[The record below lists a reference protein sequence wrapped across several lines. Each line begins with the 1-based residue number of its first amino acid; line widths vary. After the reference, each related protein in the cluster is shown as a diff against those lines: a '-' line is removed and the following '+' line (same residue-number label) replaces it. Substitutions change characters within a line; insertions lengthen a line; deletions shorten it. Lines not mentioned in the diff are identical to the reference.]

1 MSHVF
6 QRYMRKPYP
15 VAVAGDGP
23 YIIDRDGRRYLDA
36 ASGAGV
42 SSLGYSDAAVADA
55 IARQARQLAYVYNA
69 YFTTEP
75 AEKLAQAL
83 VEMTPAGLDWVF
95 FGSGG
100 SESMDGALKMALQF
114 HIDNGQPS
122 RRRFIARRQSYH
134 GCALGGLAVSGNV
147 IRRMLFEDVLMPAE
161 FVSPCYAYREQRAGE
176 SDADYVRR
184 LALELEQTI
193 LRVGPHTVAAFVA
206 EPVVGATNGA
216 VPALPGYFK
225 AVKAVLDRYGILLIA
240 DEILTGSGRTG
251 TYLSI
256 EQDGV
261 TPDLVTL
268 AKGLGAGYLPIS
280 AILVSGR
287 IFDTLADRRGYFI
300 HGHTYNASATPCA
313 AALAVITQIRERGL
327 LERVQVQGA
336 RLRGALAQR
345 LGAHPHV
352 GDIRGRGLL
361 LGLELV
367 RDRETKSTF
376 DPTRMLWAGVQ
387 QQAMQRG
394 LICYPMGGTADGM
407 NGDHILLAPPFI
419 IDDGHIEEI
428 VDKLAQS
435 IDAAVA
441 TLPAEARR

>member
-15 VAVAGDGP
+15 VAVRGEGP
-23 YIIDRDGRRYLDA
+23 YIVDSSGKRYLDA

-42 SSLGYSDAAVADA
+42 SSLGYSDIGVADA
-55 IARQARQLAYVYNA
+55 IAKQAHELAYVYNA

-75 AEKLAQAL
+75 AEQLAQAL

-134 GCALGGLAVSGNV
+134 GCAMGGLAVSGNV

>member
-176 SDADYVRR
+176 SDPDYVRR
-184 LALELEQTI
+184 LAQELEQTI

-225 AVKAVLDRYGILLIA
+225 AVKAVLDRYGILFIA

-376 DPTRMLWAGVQ
+376 EPTRMLWAGVQ

>member
-15 VAVAGDGP
+15 VAVRGEGP
-23 YIIDRDGRRYLDA
+23 YIVDSNGKRYLDA

-42 SSLGYSDAAVADA
+42 SSLGYSDTAVAEA
-55 IARQARQLAYVYNA
+55 IAKQAHELAYVYNA
-69 YFTTEP
+69 YFTTE
-75 AEKLAQAL
+75 ASERLADAL
-83 VEMTPAGLDWVF
+83 VEMTPKGLDWVF

-114 HIDNGQPS
+114 HLDNGQNA

-134 GCALGGLAVSGNV
+134 GCAMGGLAVSGNIV
-147 IRRMLFEDVLMPAE
+147 RRMLFEDVLMPAD
-161 FVSPCYAYREQRAGE
+161 FVSPCYAYRDQQAGE
-176 SDADYVRR
+176 TEAGYVAR
-184 LALELEQTI
+184 LAQELEATI
-193 LRVGPHTVAAFVA
+193 QRVGPHTVAAFIA

-225 AVKAVLDRYGILLIA
+225 AVKAVLDRYGILFIA
-240 DEILTGSGRTG
+240 DEILTGAGRTG

-261 TPDLVTL
+261 TPDIVTL
-268 AKGLGAGYLPIS
+268 AKGLGAGYQPIS
-280 AILVSGR
+280 AIVVSGR
-287 IFDTLADRRGYFI
+287 VFDTIADKRGYFI

-313 AALAVITQIRERGL
+313 AALAVITAIRERHL
-327 LERVQVQGA
+327 LERVQTMGQ
-336 RLRGALAQR
+336 RLRHALTDRFAE
-345 LGAHPHV
+345 HPHV

-367 RDRETKSTF
+367 RNRETKATF
-376 DPTRMLWAGVQ
+376 DPQLMLWGSVQ
-387 QQAMQRG
+387 REAMDRG

-419 IDDGHIEEI
+419 IEEAQLGEI
-428 VDKLAQS
+428 VDKLAAGL
-435 IDAAVA
+435 DAALA
-441 TLPAEARR
+441 TLPKEARC

>member
-75 AEKLAQAL
+75 AEQLAQAL

-134 GCALGGLAVSGNV
+134 GCAMGGLAVSGNV

-225 AVKAVLDRYGILLIA
+225 AVKAVLDRYGILFIA

>member
-134 GCALGGLAVSGNV
+134 GCAMGGLAVSGNV

>member
-75 AEKLAQAL
+75 AEQLAQAL

-134 GCALGGLAVSGNV
+134 GCAMGGLAVSGNV

>member
-75 AEKLAQAL
+75 AEQLAQAL

>member
-23 YIIDRDGRRYLDA
+23 YIIDREGRRYLDA

-42 SSLGYSDAAVADA
+42 SSLGYSDAAVAEA
-55 IARQARQLAYVYNA
+55 IARQSRQLAYVYNA

-75 AEKLAQAL
+75 AEQLAQAL
-83 VEMTPAGLDWVF
+83 VEMSPPGLDWVF

-122 RRRFIARRQSYH
+122 RKRFIARRQSYH
-134 GCALGGLAVSGNV
+134 GCALGGLAVSGNL
-147 IRRMLFEDVLMPAE
+147 IRRMLFEEVLMDAR
-161 FVSPCYAYREQRAGE
+161 FVSPCYAYREQHTGE
-176 SDADYVRR
+176 SDEQYVAR
-184 LALELEQTI
+184 LALELEATI
-193 LRVGPHTVAAFVA
+193 QQMGPHTVAAFVA

-216 VPALPGYFK
+216 VPALPGYFR
-225 AVKAVLDRYGILLIA
+225 AIKAVLDRYGILFIA

-251 TYLSI
+251 TFLSI

-261 TPDLVTL
+261 VPDLVTL
-268 AKGLGAGYLPIS
+268 AKGLGAGYQPIS
-280 AILVSGR
+280 AILVGKR
-287 IFDTLADRRGYFI
+287 VFDTLADRRGYFI

-313 AALAVITQIRERGL
+313 AALAVVTQIRERQL
-327 LERVQVQGA
+327 LARVQTMGA
-336 RLRGALAQR
+336 RLRQALQAR
-345 LGAHPHV
+345 LAEHPHV

-367 RDRETKSTF
+367 RDRATKATF
-376 DPTRMLWAGVQ
+376 GAEHMLWAAVQ
-387 QQAMQRG
+387 QHAMQSG

-419 IDDGHIEEI
+419 IDEGHVQEI
-428 VDKLAQS
+428 VDKLATA

-441 TLPAEARR
+441 ALPPGARR

>member
-42 SSLGYSDAAVADA
+42 SSLGYSDAAVAEA
-55 IARQARQLAYVYNA
+55 IAGQARQLAYVYNA

-75 AEKLAQAL
+75 AERLAQAL
-83 VEMTPAGLDWVF
+83 VEMTPPGLDWVF

-122 RRRFIARRQSYH
+122 RKRFIARRQSYH
-134 GCALGGLAVSGNV
+134 GCALGGLSVSGNL
-147 IRRMLFEDVLMPAE
+147 IRRMLFEDVLMDAQ
-161 FVSPCYAYREQRAGE
+161 FVSPCYAYREQQAGE
-176 SDADYVRR
+176 SDEQYVAR
-184 LALELEQTI
+184 LAHELDSTI
-193 LRVGPHTVAAFVA
+193 QRMGPHTVAAFVA

-216 VPALPGYFK
+216 VPALPGYFR
-225 AVKAVLDRYGILLIA
+225 AIKAVLDRYGILFIA

-251 TYLSI
+251 TFLSI

-261 TPDLVTL
+261 VPDLVTL
-268 AKGLGAGYLPIS
+268 AKGLGAGYQPIS
-280 AILVSGR
+280 AILVGTR
-287 IFDTLADRRGYFI
+287 VFETIADRRGYFI
-300 HGHTYNASATPCA
+300 HGHTFNASATPCA
-313 AALAVITQIRERGL
+313 AALAVVTQIREREL
-327 LERVQVQGA
+327 LARVQTMGA
-336 RLRGALAQR
+336 RLRQALHER
-345 LGAHPHV
+345 FDAHPHV

-367 RDRETKSTF
+367 RERSTKSTF
-376 DPTRMLWAGVQ
+376 GAQHMLWSAVQ
-387 QQAMQRG
+387 QHAMQSG

-419 IDDGHIEEI
+419 IDDGHVQEI
-428 VDKLAQS
+428 VDKLAAG

-441 TLPAEARR
+441 ALPPEARR

>member
-75 AEKLAQAL
+75 AEQLAQAL

-134 GCALGGLAVSGNV
+134 GCAMGGLAVSGNV

-376 DPTRMLWAGVQ
+376 EPTRMLWAGVQ

>member
-15 VAVAGDGP
+15 VAVAGEGP
-23 YIIDRDGRRYLDA
+23 YIIDRDGKRYLDA

-42 SSLGYSDAAVADA
+42 SSLGYSDTAVADA

-75 AEKLAQAL
+75 AEQLAQTL

-122 RRRFIARRQSYH
+122 RRRFIARKQSYH
-134 GCALGGLAVSGNV
+134 GCAMGGLAVSGNV

-176 SDADYVRR
+176 TDAAYVQR

-225 AVKAVLDRYGILLIA
+225 AVKTVLDRYGILFIA

-268 AKGLGAGYLPIS
+268 AKGLGAGYQPIS
-280 AILVSGR
+280 AIVVSGR
-287 IFDTLADRRGYFI
+287 VFDTLADRRGYFI

-327 LERVQVQGA
+327 LARVQQQGGK
-336 RLRGALAQR
+336 LRQALAQR
-345 LGAHPHV
+345 FAAHPQV

-361 LGLELV
+361 LGMELV
-367 RDRETKSTF
+367 RDRETKATF
-376 DPTRMLWAGVQ
+376 DPSHMLWAGVQ

-394 LICYPMGGTADGM
+394 LICYPMGGTSDGM

-428 VDKLAQS
+428 VDKLAQA

-441 TLPAEARR
+441 ALPAEARR

>member
-15 VAVAGDGP
+15 VAVRGDGA
-23 YIIDRDGRRYLDA
+23 YIVDSSGKRYLDA

-42 SSLGYSDAAVADA
+42 SSLGYSDTGVADA
-55 IARQARQLAYVYNA
+55 IAKQARELAYVYNA
-69 YFTTEP
+69 YFTTE
-75 AEKLAQAL
+75 ASERLADAL
-83 VEMTPAGLDWVF
+83 VEMTPQGLDWDF

-114 HIDNGQPS
+114 HLDNGQS
-122 RRRFIARRQSYH
+122 ARRRFIARRQSYH
-134 GCALGGLAVSGNV
+134 GCAMGGLAVSGNV
-147 IRRMLFEDVLMPAE
+147 VRRMLFEDVLMPAD
-161 FVSPCYAYREQRAGE
+161 FVSPCYAYREQQAGE
-176 SDADYVRR
+176 TDAAYVAR
-184 LALELEQTI
+184 LAQELEATI
-193 LRVGPHTVAAFVA
+193 QRVGPHTVAAFIA

-225 AVKAVLDRYGILLIA
+225 AVKAVLDRYGILFIA
-240 DEILTGSGRTG
+240 DEILTGAGRTG

-261 TPDLVTL
+261 TPDIVAL
-268 AKGLGAGYLPIS
+268 AKGLGAGYQPIS
-280 AILVSGR
+280 AIVVSGR
-287 IFDTLADRRGYFI
+287 VFDTIADKRGYFI

-313 AALAVITQIRERGL
+313 AALAVITAIRERHL
-327 LERVQVQGA
+327 LERVQTMGQ
-336 RLRGALAQR
+336 RLRAALAER
-345 LGAHPHV
+345 FADHPHV

-367 RDRETKSTF
+367 RNRETKSTF
-376 DPTRMLWAGVQ
+376 DPQLMLWGSVQ
-387 QQAMQRG
+387 REAMDRG

-419 IDDGHIEEI
+419 IDDAQVGEI
-428 VDKLAQS
+428 VDKLAAGL
-435 IDAAVA
+435 DAALA
-441 TLPAEARR
+441 ALPPEARR

>member
-23 YIIDRDGRRYLDA
+23 YIIDREGRRYLDA

-42 SSLGYSDAAVADA
+42 SSLGYSDTAVADA

-75 AEKLAQAL
+75 AEQLAQAL

-100 SESMDGALKMALQF
+100 SESMDGALKMALQY

-134 GCALGGLAVSGNV
+134 GCALGGLAVSGNL
-147 IRRMLFEDVLMPAE
+147 IRRMLFEDVLMDTQ
-161 FVSPCYAYREQRAGE
+161 FVSPCYAYREQQAGE
-176 SDADYVRR
+176 SEAQYVAR
-184 LALELEQTI
+184 LAAELEATI
-193 LRVGPHTVAAFVA
+193 QQMGPHTVAAFVA

-216 VPALPGYFK
+216 VPALPGYFR
-225 AVKAVLDRYGILLIA
+225 AIKAVLDRYGILFIA

-251 TYLSI
+251 TFLAI

-261 TPDLVTL
+261 VPDLVTL
-268 AKGLGAGYLPIS
+268 AKGLGAGYQPIS
-280 AILVSGR
+280 AILVHTR
-287 IFDTLADRRGYFI
+287 VFETIAERRGYFI
-300 HGHTYNASATPCA
+300 HGHTFNASATPCA
-313 AALAVITQIRERGL
+313 AALAVVTQIRERQL
-327 LERVQVQGA
+327 LGRVQTMGA
-336 RLRGALAQR
+336 RLREALQAR
-345 LGAHPHV
+345 FAEHPHV

-367 RDRETKSTF
+367 RERAARATF
-376 DPTRMLWAGVQ
+376 GAQHMLWSAVQ

-407 NGDHILLAPPFI
+407 NGDHVLLAPPFI
-419 IDDGHIEEI
+419 IDDGHVEEI
-428 VDKLAQS
+428 VDKLAAA

-441 TLPAEARR
+441 ALPAEARR

>member
-75 AEKLAQAL
+75 AEQLAQAL

-225 AVKAVLDRYGILLIA
+225 AVKAVLDRYGILFIA

>member
-1 MSHVF
+1 MSRVF

-23 YIIDRDGRRYLDA
+23 YIIDKEGKRYLDA

-42 SSLGYSDAAVADA
+42 SSLGYSDAAVSAA
-55 IARQARQLAYVYNA
+55 IARQAKELAYVYNA

-75 AEKLAQAL
+75 AEQLAQAL
-83 VEMTPAGLDWVF
+83 VEMTPKGLDWVF

-122 RRRFIARRQSYH
+122 RRTFISRRQSYH

-147 IRRMLFEDVLMPAE
+147 IRRMLFEDVLMQVE
-161 FVSPCYAYREQRAGE
+161 FVSPCYAYREME
-176 SDADYVRR
+176 SQETADQYVAR
-184 LALELEQTI
+184 LAQELEDTI
-193 LRVGPHTVAAFVA
+193 LRLGPHTVAAFIA

-225 AVKAVLDRYGILLIA
+225 AIKAVLDRYGILFIA

-256 EQDGV
+256 EQDEV

-268 AKGLGAGYLPIS
+268 AKGLGAGYQPIS
-280 AILVSGR
+280 AILVSDR
-287 IFDTLADRRGYFI
+287 VFNVIADRRGYFI

-313 AALAVITQIRERGL
+313 AALAVITQIRERDL
-327 LERVQVQGA
+327 LARVQQQGMK
-336 RLRGALAQR
+336 LRGALQDR
-345 LGAHPHV
+345 LSQHPHV

-361 LGLELV
+361 IGLELV
-367 RDRETKSTF
+367 RERESKQTF
-376 DPTRMLWAGVQ
+376 DAQAMVWAQVQ
-387 QQAMQRG
+387 QQAMARG

-419 IDDGHIEEI
+419 IDDVHIAEI
-428 VDKLAQS
+428 VDTLAVS

-441 TLPAEARR
+441 NAAA

>member
-42 SSLGYSDAAVADA
+42 SSLGYSDTAVAEA
-55 IARQARQLAYVYNA
+55 IAGQARQLAYVYNA

-75 AEKLAQAL
+75 AERLAQAL
-83 VEMTPAGLDWVF
+83 VEMTPPGLDWVF

-122 RRRFIARRQSYH
+122 RKRFIARRQSYH

-147 IRRMLFEDVLMPAE
+147 IRRMLFEDVLMDAQ
-161 FVSPCYAYREQRAGE
+161 FVSPCYAYREQQAGE
-176 SDADYVRR
+176 SAEQYVAR
-184 LALELEQTI
+184 LAQELDTTI
-193 LRVGPHTVAAFVA
+193 QRMGPHTVAAFVA

-216 VPALPGYFK
+216 VPALPGYFR
-225 AVKAVLDRYGILLIA
+225 AIKAVLDRYGILFIA

-251 TYLSI
+251 TFLSI

-261 TPDLVTL
+261 VPDLVTL
-268 AKGLGAGYLPIS
+268 AKGLGAGYQPIS
-280 AILVSGR
+280 AILVGAR
-287 IFDTLADRRGYFI
+287 VFETIADRRGYFI
-300 HGHTYNASATPCA
+300 HGHTFNASATPCA
-313 AALAVITQIRERGL
+313 AALAVVTQIREREL
-327 LERVQVQGA
+327 LARVQTMGA
-336 RLRGALAQR
+336 RLRQALHAR
-345 LGAHPHV
+345 FDEHPHV

-367 RDRETKSTF
+367 RERATKSTF
-376 DPTRMLWAGVQ
+376 GAQHMLWSAVQ
-387 QQAMQRG
+387 QHAMQSG

-419 IDDGHIEEI
+419 IDDGHVQEI
-428 VDKLAQS
+428 VDKLAAG

-441 TLPAEARR
+441 ALPPEARR

>member
-23 YIIDRDGRRYLDA
+23 YIIDRDGKRYLDA

-75 AEKLAQAL
+75 AEQLAQAL

-95 FGSGG
+95 LGSGG

-134 GCALGGLAVSGNV
+134 GCAMGGLAVSGNV

-176 SDADYVRR
+176 TDAAYVQR
-184 LALELEQTI
+184 LAQELEQTI

-216 VPALPGYFK
+216 VPALPGYFQ
-225 AVKAVLDRYGILLIA
+225 AVKTVLDRYGILFIA

-268 AKGLGAGYLPIS
+268 AKGLGAGYQPIS
-280 AILVSGR
+280 AIMVSGR
-287 IFDTLADRRGYFI
+287 VFDTLADRRGYFI

-327 LERVQVQGA
+327 LARVQQQGV
-336 RLRGALAQR
+336 RLRQALAQR
-345 LGAHPHV
+345 FAAHPQV

-361 LGLELV
+361 LGMELV
-367 RDRETKSTF
+367 RDRETKATF
-376 DPTRMLWAGVQ
+376 DPTHMLWAGVQ

-394 LICYPMGGTADGM
+394 LICYPMGGTSDGM

-419 IDDGHIEEI
+419 IDDRHIEEI
-428 VDKLAQS
+428 VDKLAQA
-435 IDAAVA
+435 IDAAMA
-441 TLPAEARR
+441 ALPAAARR

>member
-75 AEKLAQAL
+75 AEQLAQAL

-134 GCALGGLAVSGNV
+134 GCAMGGLAVSGNV

-216 VPALPGYFK
+216 VPALAGYFK

>member
-75 AEKLAQAL
+75 AEQLAQAL

-176 SDADYVRR
+176 SDPDYVRR
-184 LALELEQTI
+184 LAQELEQTI

-225 AVKAVLDRYGILLIA
+225 AVKAVLDRYGILFIA

-268 AKGLGAGYLPIS
+268 AKGLGAGYQPIS

-376 DPTRMLWAGVQ
+376 EPTRMLWAGVQ

>member
-15 VAVAGDGP
+15 VAVRGDGP
-23 YIIDRDGRRYLDA
+23 YIIDSSGKRYLDA

-42 SSLGYSDAAVADA
+42 SSLGYSDRSVADA
-55 IARQARQLAYVYNA
+55 IARQAHELAYVYNA
-69 YFTTEP
+69 CFTTE
-75 AEKLAQAL
+75 ASERLADAL
-83 VEMTPAGLDWVF
+83 VEMTPPGLDWVF

-114 HIDNGQPS
+114 HLDHGQPA

-134 GCALGGLAVSGNV
+134 GCALGGLAVSGNT
-147 IRRMLFEDVLMPAE
+147 IRRMLFEDVLMPVE
-161 FVSPCYAYREQRAGE
+161 FVSPCNAYRDQQPGE
-176 SDADYVRR
+176 TDAAYVAR
-184 LALELEQTI
+184 LTQELEDTLQ
-193 LRVGPHTVAAFVA
+193 RVGPGTVAAFIA

-225 AVKAVLDRYGILLIA
+225 AIKAVLERHGVLFIA
-240 DEILTGSGRTG
+240 DEILTGAGRTG

-261 TPDLVTL
+261 TPDIVTL
-268 AKGLGAGYLPIS
+268 AKGLGAGYQPIS
-280 AILVSGR
+280 AIVVSGR
-287 IFDTLADRRGYFI
+287 VFDTIADQRGYFI

-313 AALAVITQIRERGL
+313 AALAVITAIRERHL
-327 LERVQVQGA
+327 LARVQTMGQ
-336 RLRGALAQR
+336 RLRSALEER
-345 LGAHPHV
+345 FEGHPYV

-367 RDRETKSTF
+367 RDRAGKSTF
-376 DPTRMLWAGVQ
+376 DPQLMLWSSVQ
-387 QQAMQRG
+387 REAMDRG

-419 IDDGHIEEI
+419 IEDGQVDEI
-428 VDKLAQS
+428 VDKLAAGL
-435 IDAAVA
+435 DAALDA
-441 TLPAEARR
+441 LPAGARR

>member
-75 AEKLAQAL
+75 AEQLAQAL

-376 DPTRMLWAGVQ
+376 EPTRMLWAGVQ